1 MDRAVQSIPGTN
13 HQTCKWGFQV
23 TQTQSCLIAAIC
35 VTLLAF
41 YCCITNH
48 HNLSSLNNTRLSSHN
63 SLYPMWARQAN
74 IKLSAGLCSFMEAL
88 EENLFLCSF
97 RWLLLSLAVVG
108 LKFLSP
114 CWLLVRAVPAFLDSW
129 PPSSRF
135 KVSSDESNVF
145 HIQVSHVSSSIAS
158 LCLTLL
164 PCSSIFKGSCDNIGS
179 TQTIQ
184 DKILIQKSMNLIPST
199 MSLLLYSVTHS
210 SNARDW
216 SIGIFGGGAL
226 FYLP

>member
-1 MDRAVQSIPGTN
+1 MDRVVQLIPGTN

-23 TQTQSCLIAAIC
+23 TQTQSCLIAATC

-48 HNLSSLNNTRLSSHN
+48 HNLRSLRNTRLSSHD
-63 SLYPMWARQAN
+63 SLYPTWVRQAN
-74 IKLSAGLCSFMEAL
+74 IKLSAGLCSFTEAL
-88 EENLFLCSF
+88 EENLFISSF
-97 RWLLLSLAVVG
+97 RWLFQSLAVVG
-108 LKFLSP
+108 MKFLSP
-114 CWLLVRAVPAFLDSW
+114 CWLLVKAVPASLGLW

-135 KVSSDESNVF
+135 KVSSDEPNFF
-145 HIQVSHVSSSIAS
+145 HIQLSHVSSSIAF

-164 PCSSIFKGSCDNIGS
+164 PCSSTFKGPCDNIGS

-184 DKILIQKSMNLIPST
+184 DKILIQKSINFIPST

-210 SNARDW
+210 SNARD
-216 SIGIFGGGAL
+216 
-226 FYLP
+226 